1 MAILVREAVVED
13 LNALLPLWEDMHSG
27 VKNIS
32 IEPLE
37 TRITMATTNEN
48 IRVLAAWDGDKAV
61 GIALISIA
69 EVGTWVEM
77 PSLQISGLHVHK
89 SSRHRGVAKALLNG
103 ALGYADVWGC
113 HNIVASVPPQ
123 EREANRF
130 FARLGFAPIATRR
143 ICDTA
148 QLRKKISDEPSRMVA
163 QRIRRRSA
171 SILSG
176 DLRSGRA
183 AGK

>member
-1 MAILVREAVVED
+1 MAILVREAVTED
-13 LNALLPLWEDMHSG
+13 LNALLPIWEDIHPGLSNLS
-27 VKNIS
+27 VD
-32 IEPLE
+32 PLE
-37 TRITMATTNEN
+37 SRIAMATANEN
-48 IRVLAAWDGDKAV
+48 FRVLTAWDAEKAV

-89 SSRHRGVAKALLNG
+89 SSRHRGIAKALLNS
-103 ALGYADVWGC
+103 ALGYADIWGC
-113 HNIVASVPPQ
+113 NNIMASVPPH
-123 EREANRF
+123 ERDANRF

-176 DLRSGRA
+176 ELRPGRA
-183 AGK
+183 TGK

>member
-1 MAILVREAVVED
+1 MAILVREAVTQD
-13 LNALLPLWEDMHSG
+13 LDSLLPVWEDINAG
-27 VKNIS
+27 VSKLS
-32 IEPLE
+32 SAPLE
-37 TRITMATTNEN
+37 SRIALSITSEYF
-48 IRVLAAWDGDKAV
+48 RVLAAWDGEKAV
-61 GIALISIA
+61 GIALVSIA
-69 EVGTWVEM
+69 DVGTWVEA
-77 PSLQISGLHVHK
+77 PSLQISGLHVLK
-89 SSRHRGVAKALLNG
+89 SSRHRGVAKALLNS
-103 ALGYADVWGC
+103 ALSYADIWGC
-113 HNIVASVPPQ
+113 NNIMALVPPQ

-176 DLRSGRA
+176 DLRPGRA
-183 AGK
+183 TDK

>member
-1 MAILVREAVVED
+1 MAIVVREAVLED
-13 LNALLPLWEDMHSG
+13 LGALLPLWEDIHPGQSSLS
-27 VKNIS
+27 VDSLEARIS
-32 IEPLE
+32 
-37 TRITMATTNEN
+37 MSSTNEN
-48 IRVLAAWDGDKAV
+48 FRVLTAWDGDKAV

-89 SSRHRGVAKALLNG
+89 SSRHRGVAKALLNS

-113 HNIVASVPPQ
+113 HNIMASVPPQ

-163 QRIRRRSA
+163 QRIRRRSQ

-176 DLRSGRA
+176 ELRPGRA

>member
-1 MAILVREAVVED
+1 MAIMVREAVLDD
-13 LNALLPLWEDMHSG
+13 LSALLPLWEDIHPGLSNLS
-27 VKNIS
+27 V
-32 IEPLE
+32 EPLE
-37 TRITMATTNEN
+37 SRIAMSTTNEN
-48 IRVLAAWDGDKAV
+48 FRVLTAWDADKAV

-89 SSRHRGVAKALLNG
+89 SSRHRGVAKALLNS
-103 ALGYADVWGC
+103 ALGYADIWGC
-113 HNIVASVPPQ
+113 HNIMASVPPQ

-163 QRIRRRSA
+163 QRIRRRSQN
-171 SILSG
+171 LLGG
-176 DLRSGRA
+176 DLRTSRA
-183 AGK
+183 TDK